1 MLQVDELLQG
11 ALFADSHPTSLP
23 GSEGWLNR
31 ILQSCKIGTTSRV
44 EKASEQT
51 LVGLNMTWNEKE
63 RKGQGKEEEM
73 AGLGHRWRRLSL

>member
-31 ILQSCKIGTTSRV
+31 ILQSCKIGTATRAH
-44 EKASEQT
+44 EDT
-51 LVGLNMTWNEKE
+51 
-63 RKGQGKEEEM
+63 RK
-73 AGLGHRWRRLSL
+73 RLSPISLVNAHKWDVTE